1 MMDDPASENN
11 PGSDSAEE
19 KVSNDDGS
27 EVSEEKTELTP
38 EEQMAQYEE
47 ALKDEDWGHQPC

>member
-1 MMDDPASENN
+1 MMDDEGSENN
-11 PGSDSAEE
+11 PGESEGEKKNSASDAEASAE
-19 KVSNDDGS
+19 K
-27 EVSEEKTELTP
+27 KELTP